1 MAQTSPTNYVR
12 DSRGARPLLEA
23 RLRKETDGRLALLAP
38 AVGRWRDRPP
48 AGALIRPGSLL
59 GRLEVLGLH
68 YALVA
73 PDGAHGVVV
82 AEALRDAPASARL
95 ARRPVAYDDVL
106 LLLDRDIAPGVV
118 ADAGADD
125 DAGTGD
131 GLVVRAPSS
140 GRFYRRPAPDKPPFV
155 AVGDVIDEG
164 KVIGLLEVMK
174 TFTRIAYG
182 GGDLPKRAKVTALH
196 AADEAD
202 VAAGEALIGVE
213 PAE

>member
-1 MAQTSPTNYVR
+1 MFCRFDPIIRPQDMVLGSP
-12 DSRGARPLLEA
+12 RP
-23 RLRKETDGRLALLAP
+23 RK
-38 AVGRWRDRPP
+38 DRPASNRMATP
-48 AGALIRPGSLL
+48 TVR
-59 GRLEVLGLH
+59 
-68 YALVA
+68 
-73 PDGAHGVVV
+73 V
-82 AEALRDAPASARL
+82 AETISGVQAS
-95 ARRPVAYDDVL
+95 DE
-106 LLLDRDIAPGVV
+106 PGH
-118 ADAGADD
+118 
-125 DAGTGD
+125 
-131 GLVVRAPSS
+131 GLILRAPSS
-140 GRFYRRPAPDKPPFV
+140 GRFYRRPAPDKPPFI